1 MDHFRR
7 MPEPV
12 RSSHIPIGIAM
23 PTAPPP
29 EQVPRMERL
38 RTLAVPD
45 NAPEPL
51 FEGIAR
57 IASLVAGRP
66 IALADLT
73 AHRLPAHLTTEQIA
87 ILAELT
93 RVAELAAEQRA
104 VALERNAALARE
116 ITTER
121 DLRRGAQEWQ
131 DRLRGALASL
141 EASERRFRQ
150 LFQFSLGLICTH
162 DLDGILLSVNPAAAK
177 SLGYPLNEL
186 MGRPLSDFIRPER
199 MPSYEQYL
207 QRIAAVGSD
216 SGRLELR
223 SADGELR
230 IWAYHNVLDDD
241 GEERYVLGHAQ
252 DVTDQ
257 HRQERQLREWSL
269 SDPLTQCYN
278 RRYLAHLG
286 ESCRDESLGC
296 IAVDLD
302 RFKAVNDTYGHQH
315 GDDVL
320 VGIAQFLRKRVRHGD
335 AVIRLG
341 GDEFLIILRDADAA
355 QLASLETRLHN
366 DAVLA
371 PIAFTLGAALKP
383 RGGAL
388 ANALEAADRR
398 LYEARAERADQL
410 PFHAH

>member
-1 MDHFRR
+1 
-7 MPEPV
+7 
-12 RSSHIPIGIAM
+12 M

-29 EQVPRMERL
+29 DEARQLARL
-38 RTLAVPD
+38 RALAVLD
-45 NAPEPL
+45 SAPEPL
-51 FEGIAR
+51 FESVIHA
-57 IASLVAGRP
+57 ASLVAGQTMALTEL
-66 IALADLT
+66 IAD
-73 AHRLPAHLTTEQIA
+73 RLPPHLTTQQKD
-87 ILAELT
+87 ILTELGK
-93 RVAELAAEQRA
+93 VAELAAEQRS

-121 DLRRGAQEWQ
+121 DLRRGAQQWQ

-177 SLGYPLNEL
+177 SLGYPIGEM
-186 MGRPLSDFIRPER
+186 MGRHLADFIRPENV
-199 MPSYEQYL
+199 PLFEQYL
-207 QRIAAVGSD
+207 QRITVTGSD

-223 SADGELR
+223 SADGEMR

-252 DVTDQ
+252 DVTEQ
-257 HRQERQLREWSL
+257 YRQERQLREWSL

-278 RRYLAHLG
+278 RRYLAYLA
-286 ESCRDESLGC
+286 ESCMDEALGC

-315 GDDVL
+315 GDHVL
-320 VGIAQFLRKRVRHGD
+320 IGVSHFLRKRLRQGD
-335 AVIRLG
+335 AVVRLG
-341 GDEFLIILRDADAA
+341 GDEFLVVLREADTEVLAALAARLHADAV
-355 QLASLETRLHN
+355 E
-366 DAVLA
+366 A
-371 PIAFTLGAALKP
+371 PIAFTLGVALKP
-383 RGGAL
+383 RGASLAEAL
-388 ANALEAADRR
+388 DAADRR
-398 LYEARAERADQL
+398 LYEARAERTDQP

>member
-1 MDHFRR
+1 
-7 MPEPV
+7 
-12 RSSHIPIGIAM
+12 M

-29 EQVPRMERL
+29 DDVRHLARL
-38 RTLAVPD
+38 RALAILD
-45 NAPEPL
+45 SAPEPL
-51 FEGIAR
+51 FESIAR
-57 IASLVAGRP
+57 TASLVAGN
-66 IALADLT
+66 ALALTDLI
-73 AHRLPAHLTTEQIA
+73 ADRLPAHLTGQQRA
-87 ILAELT
+87 ILLELGN
-93 RVAELAAEQRA
+93 VADLAAEQRSM
-104 VALERNAALARE
+104 ALERNAALARE

-131 DRLRGALASL
+131 DRLRGAVASL

-177 SLGYPLNEL
+177 SLGYPINEL
-186 MGRPLSDFIRPER
+186 MGRHLSDFIRPEKI
-199 MPSYEQYL
+199 PLYEQYL
-207 QRIAAVGSD
+207 TRIASVGSD

-223 SADGELR
+223 SAEGELR

-252 DVTDQ
+252 DVTEQ
-257 HRQERQLREWSL
+257 YRQERQLREWSL

-278 RRYLAHLG
+278 RRYLAYLA
-286 ESCRDESLGC
+286 ESCVDEALGC

-320 VGIAQFLRKRVRHGD
+320 VGIAHFLRRRLRHGD

-341 GDEFLIILRDADAA
+341 GDEFLVVLRAADASL
-355 QLASLETRLHN
+355 LAALSTRLLADAN
-366 DAVLA
+366 DA
-371 PIAFTLGAALKP
+371 PIAFTIGAALKP
-383 RGGAL
+383 RGAIL
-388 ANALEAADRR
+388 ADALEAADRR
-398 LYEARAERADQL
+398 LYEARAERADQP

>member
-1 MDHFRR
+1 
-7 MPEPV
+7 
-12 RSSHIPIGIAM
+12 M

-29 EQVPRMERL
+29 DTTRRMARL
-38 RTLAVPD
+38 RTLAVLD
-45 NAPEPL
+45 SAPEPL
-51 FEGIAR
+51 FESIVRA
-57 IASLVAGRP
+57 ASLVAGRSM
-66 IALADLT
+66 ALTDLT
-73 AHRLPAHLTTEQIA
+73 TDRLPAHLTAEQKA
-87 ILAELT
+87 IFVELSA
-93 RVAELAAEQRA
+93 VARLAAEQRA

-131 DRLRGALASL
+131 DRLRGAVASL

-199 MPSYEQYL
+199 IPLYEQYL
-207 QRIAAVGSD
+207 HRIAAVGSD

-252 DVTDQ
+252 DVTEQ
-257 HRQERQLREWSL
+257 YRQERQLREWSL

-278 RRYLAHLG
+278 RRYLAYLS
-286 ESCRDESLGC
+286 ESCMDESIGC

-302 RFKAVNDTYGHQH
+302 RFKTVNDTYGHQH

-320 VGIAQFLRKRVRHGD
+320 VGIAQFLRKRLRRGD

-341 GDEFLIILRDADAA
+341 GDEFLVVLRDADATTLDRLTI
-355 QLASLETRLHN
+355 QLLRDASE
-366 DAVLA
+366 A

-388 ANALEAADRR
+388 AEALDTADRR
-398 LYEARAERADQL
+398 LYEARAERTDQP